1 MTAHEQASPFW
12 ASLVKTGLGI
22 LRSLV
27 KLDGQQ
33 SGLWDEF
40 TQMIEALFP

>member
-12 ASLVKTGLGI
+12 ASLVKSGLSI

-27 KLDGQQ
+27 HLDGEQ
-33 SGLWDEF
+33 SATWDAF
-40 TQMIEALFP
+40 VQMFETLFP